1 MFVFVQGLTFFQQPQ
16 SDGVEATVSG
26 EDHISGA
33 SKFAWMF
40 LKQNVFVKIWCY
52 ICM

>member
-33 SKFAWMF
+33 SKFHKMCL
-40 LKQNVFVKIWCY
+40 LKSDVTSACSE
-52 ICM
+52 